1 MLRPAFDFHEF
12 SHQAS
17 SFVRSTAVC
26 SATFRRDLPLQL
38 LNPYHIITA
47 VNVLQAAAQLEVAC
61 LIFCVLRDE
70 RLSIDRSTCLSIF
83 SGACHGPTLVGRPG
97 PPIFDMMGRGPTR
110 PITFSKIHGP
120 ALPGPSHG
128 SEAHETR
135 ALYGPARQIHGPA
148 HRPAHVLFRTKPCMY
163 TLR

>member
-1 MLRPAFDFHEF
+1 MKTNKISSGGCAHGWCFQDLEICGSNLLREYNVDLLELLYDF
-12 SHQAS
+12 SKQAS
-17 SFVRSTAVC
+17 SLVQSTAVC
-26 SATFRRDLPLQL
+26 SATFRRYPLLQL

-97 PPIFDMMGRGPTR
+97 PPIFD
-110 PITFSKIHGP
+110 
-120 ALPGPSHG
+120 
-128 SEAHETR
+128 
-135 ALYGPARQIHGPA
+135 
-148 HRPAHVLFRTKPCMY
+148 
-163 TLR
+163 